1 MLSKAQR
8 AVRGCCAVMT
18 QGSAAA
24 GTGHD
29 IENAAALSDALL
41 VMTIVPWTLC
51 VLCYCGLHF
60 TYAADREAAQVV
72 PMPVANVLCHM
83 RSRAAIATSCWNAA
97 ERIMYSS
104 AVARY

>member
-1 MLSKAQR
+1 M
-8 AVRGCCAVMT
+8 

-29 IENAAALSDALL
+29 AQNAAALSDALL

-60 TYAADREAAQVV
+60 TYAADREAAQVNLSATQLV
-72 PMPVANVLCHM
+72 SVVHM
-83 RSRAAIATSCWNAA
+83 RHMMIDTNAA
-97 ERIMYSS
+97 QS
-104 AVARY
+104 AMCLSTVARH